1 MKFQIYKVPR
11 PRDAK
16 DQETDWREKFQGTI
30 TQPKLT
36 PNCCF
41 SLAGKLRKEALA
53 PGLTVFTNIIN
64 ISSLSPKSIQRVK

>member
-1 MKFQIYKVPR
+1 MKFQIYQVVR

-30 TQPKLT
+30 RQPKLT
-36 PNCCF
+36 PSCF
-41 SLAGKLRKEALA
+41 SLAGKHRKEALA

-64 ISSLSPKSIQRVK
+64 ISSLSPRSIQRVK